1 MRQKKREH
9 GDRRSLAPPVLDRQ
23 RPALSY
29 DPVMRI
35 DVPPFSTARPLF
47 AARRLM
53 QAAGLWALV
62 FLALGTS
69 GLSGEVF
76 SPALAQEQL
85 AGPVTGLPLPRFVS
99 LKADTANVRRGP
111 STEHEVQWVYK
122 RRGLPVEIV
131 AEFERW
137 RRIRDADGE
146 TGWIYYSLLDGERTA
161 LLTGS
166 EEIPLYAEPGGGQ
179 IVALAEPGVIGAL
192 QLCRPR
198 FCQITAK
205 GYTGWAARR
214 HIWGVYPGET
224 LQ

>member
-1 MRQKKREH
+1 MHQKKREH
-9 GDRRSLAPPVLDRQ
+9 GCPPFPAPPILDRQ

-35 DVPPFSTARPLF
+35 DVPEISTAHLSFPARF
-47 AARRLM
+47 AR
-53 QAAGLWALV
+53 AAGLWALV
-62 FLALGTS
+62 FLALGAG

-76 SPALAQEQL
+76 SPALAQETL
-85 AGPVTGLPLPRFVS
+85 TGPVTGLPLPRFVS

-166 EEIPLYAEPGGGQ
+166 EEVPLYAEPGHGQ

-192 QLCRPR
+192 QLCRAR